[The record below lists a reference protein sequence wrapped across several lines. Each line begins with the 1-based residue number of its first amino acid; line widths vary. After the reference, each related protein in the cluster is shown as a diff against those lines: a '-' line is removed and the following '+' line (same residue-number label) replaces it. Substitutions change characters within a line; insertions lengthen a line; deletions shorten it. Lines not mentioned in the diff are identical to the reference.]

1 MSPLPAA
8 WFRPSVDS
16 LLHLRRQEP
25 GAPRASHWFP
35 WLMLVWSI
43 WIFITPFIDP
53 RAFPHWRAPTFA
65 SYAVFLW
72 LFWRVHYRDRAQ
84 ILWSAL
90 AIAAL
95 GFALTPLNPGGQGY
109 LIYACAYLAF
119 CAPRRCSRC
128 SRCIRWNG
136 CCSAGRRCTCST
148 R

>member
-1 MSPLPAA
+1 MSLPSPRA
-8 WFRPSVDS
+8 WFQPTPDS
-16 LLHLRRQEP
+16 LLYLRRQEA

-53 RAFPHWRAPTFA
+53 RAFPHWRGPTFA

-95 GFALTPLNPGGQGY
+95 GFALTPLKPGGQGY
-109 LIYACAYLAF
+109 LIYA
-119 CAPRRCSRC
+119 
-128 SRCIRWNG
+128 
-136 CCSAGRRCTCST
+136 
-148 R
+148 